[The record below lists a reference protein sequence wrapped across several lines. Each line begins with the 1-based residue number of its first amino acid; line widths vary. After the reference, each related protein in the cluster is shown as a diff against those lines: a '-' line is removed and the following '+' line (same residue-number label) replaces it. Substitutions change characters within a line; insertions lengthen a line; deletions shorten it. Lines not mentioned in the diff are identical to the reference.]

1 MLFWPSTS
9 LFRRLEIRYVPI
21 AGMLAVPPPRLPS
34 AFSDRR
40 TADICGKHLQCQEP
54 GRGAARE
61 KAAVQYLP
69 SHEKAERGGS
79 RALKADLSGH
89 WSVSVNGN
97 WRRTFAF
104 ENGDAILVDYQDYQR
119 VMPG

>member
-1 MLFWPSTS
+1 MKK
-9 LFRRLEIRYVPI
+9 RR
-21 AGMLAVPPPRLPS
+21 G
-34 AFSDRR
+34 
-40 TADICGKHLQCQEP
+40 
-54 GRGAARE
+54 
-61 KAAVQYLP
+61 
-69 SHEKAERGGS
+69 GGS

-89 WSVSVNGN
+89 WSASVNGN

>member
-1 MLFWPSTS
+1 MS
-9 LFRRLEIRYVPI
+9 LLQGCWQCSFP
-21 AGMLAVPPPRLPS
+21 
-34 AFSDRR
+34 AFPLRFP
-40 TADICGKHLQCQEP
+40 TAAQPTFAENTYNVKSQ
-54 GRGAARE
+54 GAARPARQPLSSICPVM
-61 KAAVQYLP
+61 K
-69 SHEKAERGGS
+69 KRKGGGS
-79 RALKADLSGH
+79 RALKVDLSGH